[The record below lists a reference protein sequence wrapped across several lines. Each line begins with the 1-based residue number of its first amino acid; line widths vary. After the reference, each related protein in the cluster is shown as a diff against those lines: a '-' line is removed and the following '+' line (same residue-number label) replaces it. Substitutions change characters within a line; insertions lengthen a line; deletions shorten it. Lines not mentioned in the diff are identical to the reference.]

1 MVLDRSLAAKLVK
14 QAAVDADEAVVVK
27 RAAHQQAI
35 RKQRNSADRAYSL
48 SKREQRLEDREV
60 AFRIKALKVSA
71 ALKTVA
77 DRTEALELREKRLK
91 DRETTLLRSAREI
104 EKKARPFVI

>member
-1 MVLDRSLAAKLVK
+1 M
-14 QAAVDADEAVVVK
+14 
-27 RAAHQQAI
+27 
-35 RKQRNSADRAYSL
+35 
-48 SKREQRLEDREV
+48 